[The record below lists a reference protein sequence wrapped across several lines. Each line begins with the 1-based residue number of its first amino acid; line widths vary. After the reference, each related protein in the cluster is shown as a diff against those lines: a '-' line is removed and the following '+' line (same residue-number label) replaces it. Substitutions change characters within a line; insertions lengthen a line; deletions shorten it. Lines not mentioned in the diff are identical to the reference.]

1 MPSVIGRQVVIES
14 GAGSYVTTSQG
25 QKLFDATAGLWHC
38 NIGHGRE
45 EMAQV
50 AYDQIKRLETYHVFG
65 RYLNKQA
72 VDLSEKLRSLA
83 PFEDAKVILNSG
95 GSDAIDVACKLARR
109 YWTAVGLTDK
119 KVIISRE
126 HAYHGLHAYGTSIAG
141 LDFNREGYGTDSL
154 VPDTVRVDKHNLVSL
169 EAEILRIGPERIA
182 AFVAEPIIGTGGV
195 YPPQEEYFAGVKKL
209 CEKHDILFIADEVI
223 TGFGRTG
230 EMFASAR
237 YDLQPD
243 MVVFAKG
250 VTSGYGQ
257 LGGVLIA
264 PRLWEPF
271 FVEKSDTPMYRHGTT
286 YSGHATTAA
295 LALKNLEIIEREN
308 LVARS
313 AELEKALE
321 HSLASLNMR
330 ADVNEIRTGGFMAG
344 IELNDSH
351 DAVAVT
357 DQLLDFGFI
366 TRPLR
371 GNTIQLSPPFV
382 TVERELENL
391 ASALNDVL
399 DKQ

>member
-1 MPSVIGRQVVIES
+1 MPSVVGRQVVIES
-14 GAGSYVTTSQG
+14 GEGSYVTTSQG

-65 RYLNKQA
+65 RYLNSQA
-72 VDLSEKLRSLA
+72 VELSEKLRSLS
-83 PFEDAKVILNSG
+83 PLKDAKVILNSG
-95 GSDAIDVACKLARR
+95 GSDSIDVACKLARR
-109 YWTAVGLTDK
+109 YWNVVGQPNK

-154 VPDTVRVDKHNLVSL
+154 VPDTARVDMHDLKSL
-169 EAEILRIGPERIA
+169 ETEILRIGPEHIA
-182 AFVAEPIIGTGGV
+182 AFIAEPIIGTGGV
-195 YPPQEEYFAGVKKL
+195 HPPREGYFTGVQKL
-209 CEKHDILFIADEVI
+209 CEENDILFLADEVI

-237 YDLQPD
+237 YGLRPD
-243 MVVFAKG
+243 IVIFAKG

-264 PRLWEPF
+264 PRLWQPF
-271 FVEKSDTPMYRHGTT
+271 FADKSETPIYRHGTT

-295 LALKNLEIIEREN
+295 LAMKNLEIIESEN
-308 LVARS
+308 LVAR
-313 AELEKALE
+313 AGELEKALE
-321 HSLASLNMR
+321 HSLTSINIR
-330 ADVNEIRTGGFMAG
+330 ADVKEVRMGGFMAG
-344 IELNDSH
+344 IELDDSH

-357 DQLLDFGFI
+357 DGLINYGFI

-382 TVERELENL
+382 TVEQELENL
-391 ASALNDVL
+391 VSALHDVL